1 MLDIDSIKN
10 DYQALLAELADPE
23 VVSDS
28 EKFRALTEK
37 KSILETILSKKAAIE
52 EMAKQIAE
60 SEAILAG
67 NEEQDLVSLAHE
79 EIISL
84 KDKKTALEKS
94 LDDLLVELQ
103 SKKKNGVNRTE
114 AIIEIRAGVGGE
126 ESALFVR
133 DLYGMYVG
141 FARNQGWQLEL
152 LDSSATELGGFK
164 EIIFELKPSKSRDGD
179 VFGKMSYE
187 AGVHRVQRIPK
198 TEKSGRV
205 HTSTVTVAVLLK
217 PRIAKSLQFAPSD
230 LQIEFFNAS
239 GPGGQNVNKR
249 KTAVRV
255 IHLPSGLVIT
265 SRTERSQLQNKENA
279 LAILAARLLQTQ
291 QEKEEV
297 AVSGT
302 RRSQIGGAKR
312 AEKIRTYNFPQDRL
326 TDHRVKK
333 SWHHLEEILAGKLD
347 SVVEELQSKGN
358 NESGQGIIEAL
369 LLILGLFFILAV
381 ALPKISPKMKSLDMG
396 RFLGT
401 GVISTSL
408 SNSNSP
414 SISPEASASN
424 LPVINENE
432 KSPSCGEIL
441 TIPSATGKAPF
452 KVLFVATGRPK
463 NSPIKGFYW
472 DFTGDNQWDTSLT
485 TQPQSFVFETP
496 GDYKVRLLI
505 VDTLNNSRLC
515 ETLVK
520 VTAPGL

>member
-1 MLDIDSIKN
+1 MADIGAIKQEYDS
-10 DYQALLAELADPE
+10 LLTELADPE

-37 KSILETILSKKAAIE
+37 KSILETILSKMAAIE
-52 EMAKQIAE
+52 EMAIQIAE

-67 NEEQDLVSLAHE
+67 NEEQDLISLAHE

-94 LDDLLVELQ
+94 LDGLLAELQ
-103 SKKKNGVNRTE
+103 SKKKNSVNRTE
-114 AIIEIRAGVGGE
+114 AIVEIRAGVGGE

-133 DLYGMYVG
+133 NLYGMYVG

-205 HTSTVTVAVLLK
+205 HTSTATVAVLLK
-217 PRIAKSLQFAPSD
+217 PGKAKGLQFAPSD

-291 QEKEEV
+291 QEQQEV
-297 AVSGT
+297 AVSGA

-312 AEKIRTYNFPQDRL
+312 AEKIRTYNFPQGRL

-333 SWHHLEEILAGKLD
+333 SWHHLEEILEGKLD
-347 SVVEELQSKGN
+347 SVVEELQSKIN
-358 NESGQGIIEAL
+358 NESGQGMVEAL
-369 LLILGLFFILAV
+369 LLILGLLFILAV
-381 ALPKISPKMKSLDMG
+381 ALPKISPKVKNLDIG
-396 RFLGT
+396 RFLP
-401 GVISTSL
+401 SAAL
-408 SNSNSP
+408 SSSP
-414 SISPEASASN
+414 SSSVSPLESPEASTAN
-424 LPVINENE
+424 PTINENE

-441 TIPSATGKAPF
+441 AIPSATGKAPF
-452 KVLFVATGRPK
+452 KVLFVGTGRPK

-496 GDYKVRLLI
+496 GDYKVCLLI
-505 VDTLNNSRLC
+505 VDTLNNTRSC
-515 ETLVK
+515 DTLVK
-520 VTAPGL
+520 IDAP